1 MAIHPDDPAWPVFN
15 LPRIITCKENVE
27 RLLKAVDAKFNG
39 LTLCTGSMAQTQR
52 MTFAKL

>member
-39 LTLCTGSMAQTQR
+39 LTLCTGSYGS
-52 MTFAKL
+52 KPKE